1 MEPALTVIYKLHLER
16 ALISVLLSCNPE
28 VNSWVIEN
36 NTWGGEEGYTLQR
49 LCAKKEL
56 HARSIL
62 HISHF
67 AFFGDPFDLS
77 YFVVRKSASRR
88 VFPALKPAL
97 KNAQYPLFFNLP
109 VHCCRFPAYFHI
121 RPQQRSVKPS
131 QLRNRSVPQK
141 CVRVS

>member
-36 NTWGGEEGYTLQR
+36 NTWGGDEGYTLQR

-67 AFFGDPFDLS
+67 AFFLGGNPFDLS

-97 KNAQYPLFFNLP
+97 KNAQYPLFFLSFFICLCIAAVSP
-109 VHCCRFPAYFHI
+109 HI
-121 RPQQRSVKPS
+121 FISDP
-131 QLRNRSVPQK
+131 NRGALN
-141 CVRVS
+141 RVS

>member
-67 AFFGDPFDLS
+67 AFFWGT
-77 YFVVRKSASRR
+77 
-88 VFPALKPAL
+88 
-97 KNAQYPLFFNLP
+97 PLTCHILWCVKVQVGEFFL
-109 VHCCRFPAYFHI
+109 H
-121 RPQQRSVKPS
+121 
-131 QLRNRSVPQK
+131 
-141 CVRVS
+141 